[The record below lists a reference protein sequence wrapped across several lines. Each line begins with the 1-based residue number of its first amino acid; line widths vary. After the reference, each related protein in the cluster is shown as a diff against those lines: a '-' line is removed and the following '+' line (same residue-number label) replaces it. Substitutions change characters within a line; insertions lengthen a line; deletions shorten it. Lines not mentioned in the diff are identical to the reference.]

1 MLSFCVEAWWGGTVS
16 GIPRAAHK
24 EGLGLVFRPTVCL
37 SLTAHSLGE
46 RRLLGHLR
54 DSTSLQHFTSQQV
67 IVGAFII
74 TITSESPSEKRTLGG
89 FALSVWGAQVLR
101 GPGHSLRESLRLQE
115 TE

>member
-1 MLSFCVEAWWGGTVS
+1 MGRDSFWHPQSSPQG
-16 GIPRAAHK
+16 
-24 EGLGLVFRPTVCL
+24 GLGLGLQANSLP

-46 RRLLGHLR
+46 RRLLRHLR